1 MKLETIFYN
10 SIIIFSATYFMFN
23 IKIAKKNI
31 WSFAAALAMPILIP
45 LTWNNHNK
53 LTQTFAGIKDFVG

>member
-1 MKLETIFYN
+1 
-10 SIIIFSATYFMFN
+10 MFN